1 MDYKKAID
9 NTLSDMNGSFRP
21 MSNAEFSRKVQER
34 AEIMSSNEKNT
45 LHPGIVE
52 LSPVQ
57 PEHKSNKVFNV
68 IAGIAGTAAVLAGA
82 VFGLNWLNEHGGLKE
97 RGIESSNGA
106 GYSQNAETTTAALPY
121 TEPSGIVTTTAVE
134 HVTDYYTSF
143 TAFDLGDYKVSIT
156 GYEFNTVLLRLYYT
170 VERNDGGAI
179 TETEAFGSVAWHGTD
194 GKYTVIN
201 HAVTTSKG
209 TSVSFIVDIIP
220 EEPTHSLEVDI
231 INSES
236 QVRGTY
242 IAKCD
247 NSNYVF
253 RLPCDVEGVDPHIS
267 ELFVSQSE
275 MILKYKTTDVND
287 VDFELPSVEVYMKG
301 NYPISCSDA
310 KNNWYD
316 TARNVGYVL
325 RGFSEPCDTSN
336 IGRVYVG
343 DVLVYEAPDI
353 QYPATVTSAYAA
365 AQEQTPD
372 TQEISE
378 LLDFSSRTVRME
390 DWRYDGHILAVKLVG
405 EADLINGK
413 SLAFRSVS
421 DPRNLAQDCV
431 KEDGGTYTMWALLD
445 VPEGKTEE
453 VQIIEIP
460 PTDDGIEVGTTITVN
475 GAASDSPGI
484 VLNTDMTEYGLP
496 GVTLESMRLSTY
508 GLELMFSC
516 DKSNGA
522 TELHVDILLGNVTV
536 PIKELNSVGF
546 YDKDGLYHACTV
558 VTADNMFGFDLT
570 AASRVSVNG
579 LTVGGDELT
588 PGGADERRGI
598 YDIMPRRDTADA
610 AVTSVRP
617 DLPE

>member
-34 AEIMSSNEKNT
+34 AEIMSSNEKNA

-57 PEHKSNKVFNV
+57 PEHKSNKIFNV

-121 TEPSGIVTTTAVE
+121 TEPNGIVTTAVE
-134 HVTDYYTSF
+134 HITDYYTSF

-353 QYPATVTSAYAA
+353 QYPVTS
-365 AQEQTPD
+365 QETVAE
-372 TQEISE
+372 TSEVAE

-390 DWRYDGHILAVKLVG
+390 DYRYDGHILAAKLVG
-405 EADLINGK
+405 EADVINGK

-421 DPRNLAQDCV
+421 DPRNLVQGCV
-431 KEDGGTYTMWALLD
+431 QEDGGTYTMWALLD
-445 VPEGKTEE
+445 VPEGQTDTIEI
-453 VQIIEIP
+453 VEIP
-460 PTDDGIEVGTTITVN
+460 PASEGYEVGATITVD
-475 GAASDSPGI
+475 GTATSSPGI
-484 VLNTDMTEYGLP
+484 VLDADMSGYGLP
-496 GVTLESMRLSTY
+496 GVTLESMRLSAY

-516 DKSNGA
+516 DKANGA
-522 TELHVDILLGNVTV
+522 QELHVEILLGDVMV
-536 PIKELNSVGF
+536 PIKEISGVVP
-546 YDKDGLYHACTV
+546 YDETDGLYHACKV
-558 VTADNMFGFDLT
+558 VAAENMFGFDLS

-579 LTVGGDELT
+579 LTVGGDEFT

>member
-68 IAGIAGTAAVLAGA
+68 IAGIAGTAAVLVGA

-106 GYSQNAETTTAALPY
+106 GYSQNAETTTTDLPY
-121 TEPSGIVTTTAVE
+121 TEPNGIVTTTAVE
-134 HVTDYYTSF
+134 HITDYYTSF
-143 TAFDLGDYKVSIT
+143 TTFDLGDYKVSIT

-353 QYPATVTSAYAA
+353 QYPVTS
-365 AQEQTPD
+365 QETVAE
-372 TQEISE
+372 TSEVAE

-390 DWRYDGHILAVKLVG
+390 DYRYDGHILAAKLVG

-421 DPRNLAQDCV
+421 DPRNLVQGCV
-431 KEDGGTYTMWALLD
+431 QEDGGTYTMWALLD
-445 VPEGKTEE
+445 VPEGKTDTIEI
-453 VQIIEIP
+453 VEIP
-460 PTDDGIEVGTTITVN
+460 PASEGYEVGATITVD
-475 GAASDSPGI
+475 GTATSSPGI
-484 VLNTDMTEYGLP
+484 VLDADMSGYGLP

-516 DKSNGA
+516 DKANGA
-522 TELHVDILLGNVTV
+522 QELHVEILLGDVMV
-536 PIKELNSVGF
+536 PIKEISGVVP
-546 YDKDGLYHACTV
+546 YDETDGLYHACKV
-558 VTADNMFGFDLT
+558 VTAENMFGFDLS

-579 LTVGGDELT
+579 LTVGGNELT

-617 DLPE
+617 DFPE

>member
-1 MDYKKAID
+1 MKGAENMDYKKAVSD
-9 NTLSDMNGSFRP
+9 TLNGMKGSFRP
-21 MSNAEFSRKVQER
+21 ESDAEFGRKIRKRAKIMSNNNDNVRHINFREITPEYVEPKKSHKALKV
-34 AEIMSSNEKNT
+34 
-45 LHPGIVE
+45 V
-52 LSPVQ
+52 
-57 PEHKSNKVFNV
+57 
-68 IAGIAGTAAVLAGA
+68 AGVAGTAAVLAGG
-82 VFGLNWLNEHGGLKE
+82 VFGLKFLNEHGGLK
-97 RGIESSNGA
+97 GPDVQGSA
-106 GYSQNAETTTAALPY
+106 GYHDVGTSETTTAVPY
-121 TEPSGIVTTTAVE
+121 SEPDAVVTTTTFE
-134 HVTDYYTSF
+134 HITDYYTSDTTF
-143 TAFDLGDYKVSIT
+143 GVGNYNVSVS
-156 GYEFNTVLLRLYYT
+156 GYEFNTVFLRLYYT

-236 QVRGTY
+236 QVCGTY

-336 IGRVYVG
+336 IGKIYIG

-353 QYPATVTSAYAA
+353 QYPVSEAPSGYAVTQIPAA
-365 AQEQTPD
+365 D
-372 TQEISE
+372 TQENGVM
-378 LLDFSSRTVRME
+378 LDFSSRTVSME
-390 DWRYDGHILAVKLVG
+390 DYRYDGHILAAKLVG
-405 EADLINGK
+405 EADVINGK

-421 DPRNLAQDCV
+421 DPRNLVQGCV
-431 KEDGGTYTMWALLD
+431 QEDGGTYTLWALLD
-445 VPEGKTEE
+445 VPEGQTDTIEI
-453 VQIIEIP
+453 VEIP
-460 PTDDGIEVGTTITVN
+460 PASDGIEVGATITVD
-475 GAASDSPGI
+475 GIATVSPGI
-484 VLNTDMTEYGLP
+484 ILDADMTE
-496 GVTLESMRLSTY
+496 
-508 GLELMFSC
+508 
-516 DKSNGA
+516 
-522 TELHVDILLGNVTV
+522 
-536 PIKELNSVGF
+536 
-546 YDKDGLYHACTV
+546 
-558 VTADNMFGFDLT
+558 
-570 AASRVSVNG
+570 
-579 LTVGGDELT
+579 
-588 PGGADERRGI
+588 
-598 YDIMPRRDTADA
+598 
-610 AVTSVRP
+610 
-617 DLPE
+617 